1 MAGGKTELV
10 GLKMV
15 GEIGQ
20 QGRERH
26 ERPMKIKRP
35 SLAAALPLSKK
46 ERSARLRPRKA
57 SATSSTISLICQQLR
72 GLAP

>member
-1 MAGGKTELV
+1 M
-10 GLKMV
+10 KMV

-20 QGRERH
+20 QGSERD

-46 ERSARLRPRKA
+46 RGQQGGGRAKPVPRQA
-57 SATSSTISLICQQLR
+57 LFH
-72 GLAP
+72 